1 MDEAEIYGPGLERGR
16 SHNLYVVSSPSK
28 DHLIKQGPVNVT
40 ATIGDDVELICLVF
54 QRVSSKYWLK
64 DGSFVP
70 FGAAR
75 TQRVGS
81 NSLKIFKVEKKDEG
95 WYTCVVVGEE
105 SEKSEQQAYLRVNF
119 PTTTLLF
126 GTTTESYV
134 VENVRPVTL
143 YPRATKTISIEDHTL
158 TK

>member
-16 SHNLYVVSSPSK
+16 SHNLYVVSSPSR

-40 ATIGDDVELICLVF
+40 ATVGDDVELICLVI
-54 QRVSSKYWLK
+54 QRVNSKYWLK
-64 DGSFVP
+64 GLFPSSFWFLTIQQVPMTSSDGSYVP

-81 NSLKIFKVEKKDEG
+81 NSLKIHKVEKKDEG
-95 WYTCVVVGEE
+95 WYTCVVVGEG

-119 PTTTLLF
+119 RTTTPPVAA
-126 GTTTESYV
+126 TTEPYLV
-134 VENVRPVTL
+134 KKV
-143 YPRATKTISIEDHTL
+143 
-158 TK
+158 